1 MADEDGGSLAVV
13 KAVGGSALWAAGA
26 AGSYVGGAISSYVAG
41 SASSEAKPREGAEPA
56 CLRPLGGGE
65 ILRIANTL
73 NGIFATSAGAL
84 KPPEVPRLVVVGT
97 QSSGKSSLLN
107 GIMAADIL
115 PLGEQMV
122 TRAPLSLQLFHAPD
136 PAAMRAEF
144 GDFSNGAWR
153 LSAGIPL
160 QCPEPTAAQ
169 LEQIRRTI
177 EEQTE
182 SRAGSQKG
190 VSHEPIFL
198 RIYSPYVPNLSLVD
212 LPGLTMTALTDKGQP
227 HDIKARIRAM
237 ISSFIEQE
245 RTIILLVCPARS
257 DLEADPAVEL
267 VKEFDPT
274 GKRTVGVLTKVD
286 LMNAGTDVANYLTNA
301 LPADLQ
307 LALGY
312 FAIRNR
318 APAEAK
324 LGGLTVRDGFAAE
337 QAYFRSHASYGG
349 APAAVR
355 ERLGVPQL
363 STFLSR
369 VLLLQVKRHMPSLMA
384 EVTAL
389 AAAAE
394 QKVLAMGSAVPTDE
408 GSRAALLQTLLASFC
423 KEFVGGLVEKRADV
437 KTGRRIKEAFG
448 ALQAALREVRP
459 FEGDDFE
466 DSYLLEAVRDCEGN
480 HLSFPIP
487 PIELLEHML
496 QHPEKRPILRLLAP
510 CLACLQQVHEEL
522 RALCNQQL
530 QQPGLARFPQLQ
542 ATIRDVMSSLL
553 QEQQAVAQQKLEE
566 LVRMEEAYISTDDPA
581 FLAELQGVMKK
592 LASRLDVNL
601 LRSILVSYYATVQ
614 RAISNSAPK
623 AIMCFLVRGTQASV
637 SASLFERIARQ
648 PPAHVLDE
656 PPEVDAQR
664 RAELEV
670 VAQLRAAKRALE
682 SLTAAPGLG

>member
-73 NGIFATSAGAL
+73 NGIFSTSAGAL

-267 VKEFDPT
+267 VKEVDPT

-286 LMNAGTDVANYLTNA
+286 LML
-301 LPADLQ
+301 
-307 LALGY
+307 
-312 FAIRNR
+312 
-318 APAEAK
+318 
-324 LGGLTVRDGFAAE
+324 
-337 QAYFRSHASYGG
+337 
-349 APAAVR
+349 
-355 ERLGVPQL
+355 
-363 STFLSR
+363 
-369 VLLLQVKRHMPSLMA
+369 
-384 EVTAL
+384 
-389 AAAAE
+389 
-394 QKVLAMGSAVPTDE
+394 
-408 GSRAALLQTLLASFC
+408 
-423 KEFVGGLVEKRADV
+423 
-437 KTGRRIKEAFG
+437 
-448 ALQAALREVRP
+448 
-459 FEGDDFE
+459 
-466 DSYLLEAVRDCEGN
+466 
-480 HLSFPIP
+480 
-487 PIELLEHML
+487 
-496 QHPEKRPILRLLAP
+496 
-510 CLACLQQVHEEL
+510 
-522 RALCNQQL
+522 
-530 QQPGLARFPQLQ
+530 
-542 ATIRDVMSSLL
+542 
-553 QEQQAVAQQKLEE
+553 
-566 LVRMEEAYISTDDPA
+566 
-581 FLAELQGVMKK
+581 
-592 LASRLDVNL
+592 
-601 LRSILVSYYATVQ
+601 
-614 RAISNSAPK
+614 
-623 AIMCFLVRGTQASV
+623 
-637 SASLFERIARQ
+637 
-648 PPAHVLDE
+648 
-656 PPEVDAQR
+656 
-664 RAELEV
+664 
-670 VAQLRAAKRALE
+670 
-682 SLTAAPGLG
+682 GLGSGSGLGLG